1 MITGGLCFVGVAVI
15 VRFLGTALPAPE
27 AAFMRFLIGLIFMFP
42 FLLRGIKSRL
52 TFRQH
57 RNFAIR
63 GCVHSLAFIFWFYA
77 MARIP
82 IAEVTAIGY
91 LSPLFVTIGA
101 ALFFGEVLRI
111 RRILSIVIGFL
122 GALLILRPGFQE
134 ISTGQLAQLI
144 ASPLFAA
151 SFLLAKKQTAD
162 SESSLI
168 VAMLTLYCTL
178 ILLPIAV
185 YQWQM
190 PSLSQFLLLAG
201 AAFFATAGQYCIT
214 QACTKAPLIVLQPF
228 AFLQLVWATLFGILL
243 FSDPLDVFV
252 IVGGCIIVAATT
264 YMSHREMRRR
274 QDMTSSAR

>member
-1 MITGGLCFVGVAVI
+1 MFVGIAWMITGGLCFVGVAVI
-15 VRFLGTALPAPE
+15 VRFLGTAVPAPE
-27 AAFMRFLIGLIFMFP
+27 AAFLRFLIGLIFMSP
-42 FLLRGIKSRL
+42 FLLHGIRSRL

-57 RNFAIR
+57 RNFAVR

-91 LSPLFVTIGA
+91 LTPLFVTIGA

-134 ISTGQLAQLI
+134 ISTGQLSQLI
-144 ASPLFAA
+144 ASPMFAA
-151 SFLLAKKQTAD
+151 SFLLAKRQTAD

-168 VAMLTLYCTL
+168 VAMLTLYCTV
-178 ILLPIAV
+178 ILLPVAL
-185 YQWQM
+185 YQWQT
-190 PSLSQFLLLAG
+190 PTLGQFLLLAG
-201 AAFFATAGQYCIT
+201 AAFFATAGQYSIT
-214 QACTKAPLIVLQPF
+214 QAFTKAPLTVLQPF
-228 AFLQLVWATLFGILL
+228 TFLQLVWATLFGILL
-243 FSDPLDVFV
+243 FSDSLDIFV
-252 IVGGCIIVAATT
+252 IAGGCIIVAATS

-274 QDMTSSAR
+274 